1 MTRTTL
7 ILAALFAAAPL
18 GLGIAHVAPA
28 FAADKSQVS
37 FVKFT
42 QPAFDAARAKG
53 QRILVEVHAPWC
65 PVCARQQAGIA
76 AAQKLAANRNVTV
89 FRIDFDSQKD
99 VQRPLGVTRQS
110 TLIAYKG
117 KAETGRLLGE
127 TDPAKIAQLVASTR

>member
-1 MTRTTL
+1 MTRKI
-7 ILAALFAAAPL
+7 ILAALIAAAPL
-18 GLGIAHVAPA
+18 GLGIVHVAPV
-28 FAADKSQVS
+28 FAADKSQVA

-65 PVCARQQAGIA
+65 PTCARQQAGIA
-76 AAQKLAANRNVTV
+76 AAQKLPANKNVTV

-99 VQRPLGVTRQS
+99 VQKPLGVTRQS

-117 KAETGRLLGE
+117 KTETGRLLGE